1 MMGVSMGKIIAL
13 GAGGAL
19 LIGFA
24 VCAVV
29 LKIESSRKGSG
40 LGLPGP
46 TAKGTGLGLSG
57 YTK

>member
-13 GAGGAL
+13 GAVGAL

-24 VCAVV
+24 VYAVV
-29 LKIESSRKGSG
+29 LKPESSIKGSS

-46 TAKGTGLGLSG
+46 TAKGTGLGLPG

>member
-1 MMGVSMGKIIAL
+1 MGKIIAL
-13 GAGGAL
+13 GAVGAL

-24 VCAVV
+24 VYAVV
-29 LKIESSRKGSG
+29 LKPDSSRKGSS

-46 TAKGTGLGLSG
+46 TAKGTGLGLPG